1 MSILGGNCNKS
12 QFLPKVN
19 QLLPLVA
26 RMFTF
31 ITKNMINMFR
41 LVMMPSRL
49 HKHLKDAGSPTGE
62 RAVANSFCALIC
74 GKKEK
79 WM

>member
-1 MSILGGNCNKS
+1 
-12 QFLPKVN
+12 
-19 QLLPLVA
+19 
-26 RMFTF
+26 
-31 ITKNMINMFR
+31 
-41 LVMMPSRL
+41 MMPSRL

-79 WM
+79 WMWLAFPPL